1 MFSIVATETSLMTF
15 IIIPGIGFSQDNL
28 YILQLVVGYIIGRV
42 LSSYILLP
50 SYYNSNFI
58 SIYELIGKSFG
69 ISVQKLSSV
78 IFLFTRLL
86 ADGIRFLVTAY
97 IIAEIVSLPFVYCI
111 FIVGIITM
119 IYSSLGGVKAII
131 NIDTIQFFIYI
142 VGGISVIIFI
152 LFFSNAYDGSIS
164 SVFSDFFN
172 KDFLKLSMAP
182 ITSESYNIGS
192 YNTSDGYYIINAL
205 FGGVL
210 MSFCSHGIDYMMV
223 QRALCAKNL
232 KSAQKAMIGSGIIV
246 FIQFILFLFIGHLLI
261 DLYDPNEDSNK
272 VFSKFIIEEMPI
284 GIKGLL
290 VAGVLSAAMSTLSSS
305 INSLSS
311 STIIDLKIKS
321 NHRNKTY
328 LAIFWC
334 LVLMLFALF
343 FPYDKES
350 SLYDTVLGIV
360 SFTYGPLL
368 SLFILAKFKKKFS
381 SFSVFLGVLSGI
393 LSVMISYSNGVAFT
407 LFILIGFS
415 VNIVVVF
422 LINAIEKK

>member
-42 LSSYILLP
+42 LSSYVLLP

-69 ISVQKLSSV
+69 ISVQKLSSI

-97 IIAEIVSLPFVYCI
+97 IISEIVSLPFVYCV

-119 IYSSLGGVKAII
+119 IYSSIGGVKAII

-142 VGGISVIIFI
+142 VGGISVIVFT
-152 LFFSNAYDGSIS
+152 LFFTNVYDGSIS

-172 KDFLKLSMAP
+172 KDFLKLSMDP
-182 ITSESYNIGS
+182 IESGSYNI
-192 YNTSDGYYIINAL
+192 SDGYYIINAL

-210 MSFCSHGIDYMMV
+210 ISFCSHGIDYMMV

-232 KSAQKAMIGSGIIV
+232 KSAQKAMIGSGVVV

-261 DLYDPNEDSNK
+261 NFYGPNEDSNK
-272 VFSKFIIEEMPI
+272 VFSKFIVEEMPI

-321 NHRNKTY
+321 NRRNKTY

-334 LVLMLFALF
+334 LVLMSFALF

-350 SLYDTVLGIV
+350 SLYETALGIV

-393 LSVMISYSNGVAFT
+393 LSVIISYYYDVAFT

-422 LINAIEKK
+422 LINAIEKND